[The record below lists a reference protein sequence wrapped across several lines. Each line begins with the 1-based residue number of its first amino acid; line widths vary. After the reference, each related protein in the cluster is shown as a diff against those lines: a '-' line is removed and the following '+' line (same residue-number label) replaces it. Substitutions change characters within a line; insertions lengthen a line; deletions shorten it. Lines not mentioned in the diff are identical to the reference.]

1 MRLRSVIIA
10 LLLIPLLAVSAGAI
24 YIEGQAPAIDD
35 GEAHIL
41 AAETG
46 VDSVPV
52 PALYDE
58 GPVAEPYFSGPIKRY
73 LSDDPNDYVLVP
85 GNEPGM
91 VYALGDMEAAP
102 DAVTSFVPSVTMPRA
117 GSFTVPYDTIG
128 AEINSVI
135 SSPAFTFS
143 LPNMAFNNLYGSGLN
158 NFMVNMPMLSF
169 PVL

>member
-1 MRLRSVIIA
+1 MRLRSILIA

-24 YIEGQAPAIDD
+24 YIEGQAPVVDD

-46 VDSVPV
+46 VGPAPV
-52 PALYDE
+52 PTLYDE
-58 GPVAEPYFSGPIKRY
+58 GQVAIPYTTGPIKRY

-85 GNEPGM
+85 GDEPGM
-91 VYALGDMEAAP
+91 VYALGNM
-102 DAVTSFVPSVTMPRA
+102 DAVPESVTSYVPAVDMSPVT
-117 GSFTVPYDTIG
+117 SYTIPYDSIG
-128 AEINSVI
+128 LEINSLT

-143 LPNMAFNNLYGSGLN
+143 LPDTAFDGLYGSNLN
-158 NFMVNMPMLSF
+158 NFNINMPMLSF